1 MQRPLL
7 ESDIDDLV
15 LPLLEILDPLEL
27 VDVYPQQTLL
37 KGQVGEELEYLG
49 EDDIAAA
56 EDRLVEF
63 VPHFVVRQ
71 SVEGLVHPP
80 LLLLVLPLHVQILL
94 LLIDGP
100 QPFTQFLVEIDD
112 EFAQTVLLDIGDLF
126 IHPILCLNRGLHVLK
141 VPKIG
146 LELGHLPANIALGED
161 ELIILI
167 RFLLGS
173 LLVLLFFV
181 NFLTV
186 FGAAAREDGTEQLP
200 FGLSCGRLELLVQL
214 HELLEF
220 GLNFA
225 DIQLFLHLNV
235 A

>member
-1 MQRPLL
+1 MFKFYYYYTG
-7 ESDIDDLV
+7 
-15 LPLLEILDPLEL
+15 EL
-27 VDVYPQQTLL
+27 GLISYCEGRVIRSN
-37 KGQVGEELEYLG
+37 VGIRFARSYYFWAMAYSMPG
-49 EDDIAAA
+49 A
-56 EDRLVEF
+56 V
-63 VPHFVVRQ
+63 
-71 SVEGLVHPP
+71 
-80 LLLLVLPLHVQILL
+80 
-94 LLIDGP
+94 IDGP